1 MEKDFLGFKQGYD
14 IDVLID
20 NIQIQNDY
28 FYFDISNP
36 DENIIGIKILHEEL
50 MKIKNKINDKND
62 GKVTTIE
69 ILSGKKLIS
78 MSLI

>member
-14 IDVLID
+14 VDVLID
-20 NIQIQNDY
+20 DIQIQDDY

-62 GKVTTIE
+62 GEVTKIE

-78 MSLI
+78 MRLI